1 MKLSM
6 LAFLPLL
13 ALAFVA
19 GRTTSVDTASART
32 ASHIY
37 TGTIGDTFRVPAAAT
52 RCLVSTEGGAPDVIC
67 AHTPVSRARYDIV
80 FYKNNLFVFR
90 NGNPDKP
97 VFSARG
103 RP

>member
-1 MKLSM
+1 M

-13 ALAFVA
+13 ALAFIA
-19 GRTTSVDTASART
+19 GRNTNLDTASTTT
-32 ASHIY
+32 ADHIY
-37 TGTIGDTFRVPAAAT
+37 TGSIGDSFRVPAAAT
-52 RCLVSTEGGAPDVIC
+52 RCLVSKEGGAPDVIC
-67 AHTPVSRARYDIV
+67 THTPVARARYDVV